1 MFLRIHYSNSE
12 VEEIVV
18 KHSYGALQ
26 IQWFKAGSALN
37 YLKQIHHD

>member
-1 MFLRIHYSNSE
+1 LFLRIYHTGGDK
-12 VEEIVV
+12 EEIVL

-37 YLKQIHHD
+37 FLKQKH